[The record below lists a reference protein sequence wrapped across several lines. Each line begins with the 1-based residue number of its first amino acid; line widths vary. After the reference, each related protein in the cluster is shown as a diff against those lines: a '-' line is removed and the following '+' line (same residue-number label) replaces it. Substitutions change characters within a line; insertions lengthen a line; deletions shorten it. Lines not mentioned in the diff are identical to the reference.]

1 MSNYDLLP
9 AFSQGQVHSA
19 VAKTTLTQS
28 ANWGPDSTGVKNP
41 RDEPQA
47 LKQAG
52 IAGVTRCGIWYK
64 EQTQFTHYM
73 NLCWPHTYSMK
84 TNRELSYGQHT
95 SQSDSKH
102 RIALFEFHFLLEAQ
116 IKCFW
121 GLSKT
126 VSYNC
131 LDMIF
136 NGYCGLKIFFHEAC
150 KPVTSM
156 KIMFHNQSVIMC
168 KNISLKHKK
177 IPT

>member
-1 MSNYDLLP
+1 MQTEVPTAPVLKIPETSHRRRNRLGSPEWL
-9 AFSQGQVHSA
+9 AVESGTKSKHSSP
-19 VAKTTLTQS
+19 T
-28 ANWGPDSTGVKNP
+28 
-41 RDEPQA
+41 
-47 LKQAG
+47 
-52 IAGVTRCGIWYK
+52 
-64 EQTQFTHYM
+64 M

-84 TNRELSYGQHT
+84 TNRELSYGLHL
-95 SQSDSKH
+95 SQTVH

-116 IKCFW
+116 IKYFW

-136 NGYCGLKIFFHEAC
+136 NGYCGLKIFFHTAC